1 MNLREK
7 VLTLQRDDDWYKEVE
22 GFIGQNTM
30 MVPRY
35 EGFSFDSDGLL
46 RFRGWI
52 YIPPNDELRMLIL
65 SEAHRA
71 VYMAHPGV
79 TKMRADLKPLFFWKG
94 MKADIV
100 NYVARCLECQ
110 QVKAEHRHPAGLLQ
124 PHAIPNRNGRSFRW
138 ILLLDCH

>member
-1 MNLREK
+1 
-7 VLTLQRDDDWYKEVE
+7 
-22 GFIGQNTM
+22 M

-35 EGFSFDSDGLL
+35 EGFTFDSDGLL
-46 RFRGWI
+46 RFRGRI
-52 YIPPNDELRMLIL
+52 YVPPNDELRMLIL

-100 NYVARCLECQ
+100 NFVARCLECQ
-110 QVKAEHRHPAGLLQ
+110 QVKAEHRHLAGLLQ
-124 PHAIPNRNGRSFRW
+124 PHAIPNRNGKSFRW
-138 ILLLDCH
+138 ILLLDCP